1 MDNVLQKI
9 EQFKIVP
16 VVTIQ
21 KMKDAEGILGALC
34 RGGLPVAE
42 ICFRTDCAEEAIRLA
57 AAKFPQMLVGAGTV
71 INGEQC
77 RRALAAG
84 AKFIVSPGLS
94 AEVAKVCQEEN
105 VPYLPGVVTP
115 TEIMQALSLG
125 LTQLKFFPAGNYG
138 GLKTIKALSAA
149 FPQARFM
156 PTGGVSLENVNEYLS
171 FSKIFA
177 CGGSWMVKGNA
188 EEIEKST
195 RAAVAAVKGGSHDTI

>member
-21 KMKDAEGILGALC
+21 RIEDAEGMLGALC

-57 AAKFPQMLVGAGTV
+57 AKKFPQMLIGAGTV
-71 INGEQC
+71 IGGEQC
-77 RRALAAG
+77 TRALAAG

-94 AEVAKVCQEEN
+94 EEAGFLCMQRRAL
-105 VPYLPGVVTP
+105 YLPGAVTP
-115 TEIMQALSLG
+115 SEIIKAISLG
-125 LTQLKFFPAGNYG
+125 LTCLKFFPAESFG
-138 GLKTIKALSAA
+138 GLKTIKSLSAA
-149 FPQARFM
+149 FPQVRFM

-171 FSKIFA
+171 FPKIFA
-177 CGGSWMVKGNA
+177 CGGSWMMKGNA
-188 EEIEKST
+188 KEIEEKTT
-195 RAAVAAVKGGSHDTI
+195 RAVHFLEKRT